1 MRFDVYSRNFAPSLR
16 GGLVI
21 KKSFFLLM
29 ICSVYVIMWPT
40 LTSGLDSHHD
50 GLVITTINLTKSALL
65 NGGDA
70 PFNQYGP
77 FWSVTYGLLALPFSS
92 ESTLIVSR
100 IITLTIYIVTAVCL
114 YKTTQKLKTVG
125 LWPLVITLLLL
136 TQPWTTG
143 FGTTFLAW
151 PSALSS
157 LLLSLIAFQIVRS
170 QEKTQSSQESVIIGL
185 LICCLIFTRFQ
196 IGVVTFLLT
205 VVFLAINRSR
215 KDQLVF
221 FISFITSSSVFV
233 GLLVSR
239 DWFQDYLFDSVEFSI
254 TYVQDKYSV
263 NPTPLFTISF
273 ALIVFILINLFDRRS
288 ASLKPKAYGLIPSY
302 FYFILAVSTVLLVVA
317 VLVFPN
323 LQDSLILA
331 VRRFWIGGLLG
342 AIFFALKKT
351 VFEIVQK
358 SFRDP
363 THMQIWLLL
372 YGAVGM
378 VQLYPLFDQVHFW
391 WGLAPL
397 VIPVATLMLE
407 QIKNLGNGRRNFIFT
422 CLISIG
428 IITVIVP
435 SVQRAMSEREIYAAG
450 LVNLVRV
457 SPESNLDQKN
467 LQGFFSRSIVSG
479 SHVLNLCHNS
489 DVYFNTELTKS
500 SSRYFIYW
508 PPFIGIAKI
517 DSNLKNSDPNTIVT
531 CSQNQVPLV
540 SQATNKAHLRIINQL
555 GFADK
560 FSERILLNGTVW
572 KIYQK

>member
-1 MRFDVYSRNFAPSLR
+1 MYLKNFATNLR
-16 GGLVI
+16 GGVMRS
-21 KKSFFLLM
+21 KSFFLLM

-50 GLVITTINLTKSALL
+50 GLVITTINQTKSALL

-77 FWSVTYGLLALPFSS
+77 FWSVTYSLLALPFSS

-100 IITLTIYIVTAVCL
+100 IITLTIYILTAICL
-114 YKTTQKLKTVG
+114 YKTTRRLKTIG

-136 TQPWTTG
+136 TQPWTAG

-157 LLLSLIAFQIVRS
+157 LLLSLITYQIVRS
-170 QEKTQSSQESVIIGL
+170 EEKTQSSQESAIIGL

-196 IGVVTFLLT
+196 IGVAAFLLT
-205 VVFLAINRSR
+205 VVFLAINWSR
-215 KDQLVF
+215 KNQLVF
-221 FISFITSSSVFV
+221 FISFMTSSSVVV

-263 NPTPLFTISF
+263 NPTPVFTLSF
-273 ALIVFILINLFDRRS
+273 ALIVFILINLFDRRT
-288 ASLKPKAYGLIPSY
+288 ARLKPRASRRIPSY
-302 FYFILAVSTVLLVVA
+302 FYFILGMSTVLMVVA

-323 LQDSLILA
+323 LQNFLIVA

-342 AIFFALKKT
+342 AIFFAMKKT
-351 VFEIVQK
+351 VFGFGQK
-358 SFRDP
+358 SFRDSS
-363 THMQIWLLL
+363 HMQLWLLL

-397 VIPVATLMLE
+397 VIPLATLILE
-407 QIKNLGNGRRNFIFT
+407 QIKNLGTDRKNFIFT
-422 CLISIG
+422 CLVSIG

-435 SVQRAMSEREIYAAG
+435 SLQRAMSEQEIYAAG
-450 LVNLVRV
+450 LVNAVRV
-457 SPESNLDQKN
+457 SPESNSDQKN
-467 LQGFFSRSIVSG
+467 LQAFFSRSIVGG
-479 SHVLNLCHNS
+479 SRVLNLCHNS
-489 DVYFNTELTKS
+489 DVYFNVELARS

-508 PPFIGIAKI
+508 PPFIGITKI
-517 DSNLKNSDPNTIVT
+517 DSNLKNSDPDTIVT
-531 CSQNQVPLV
+531 CSQNQVPLA

-555 GFADK
+555 EFEDK